1 MQKTPGHKLAFQAE
15 TRNQQVA
22 LPQSIQELEKPSN
35 SGRFPDFLN
44 PATRSNE
51 HRKCRAR
58 QARYA
63 TRGERVR
70 LQDTRRPF
78 RSEAFPFACR
88 TVQRTARCVQRAC
101 QRSPRPKACCASQGA
116 RRLLSLRGFPVCKG
130 FGGREA
136 SKRKGPPG
144 EGSWFSKGWRHRG
157 GRAGVWRRSAAQ
169 EGTIPGFPGLA
180 TSVGARKARFRART
194 ARSGAKRPEPRS
206 GKPGIVPKRRLKP
219 FRGSESPGTRQRS
232 SQDGPSQTAPI
243 RQRPK
248 GAPPTSRERGRFE
261 FGVALR
267 APFCGPSSR
276 SALRIGRQ
284 GPGGEVEPPASGTKG
299 LPLCPTSAAP

>member
-22 LPQSIQELEKPSN
+22 LPQSIQEAGKPSN
-35 SGRFPDFLN
+35 NGHFPDFLN
-44 PATRSNE
+44 LAARSSK
-51 HRKCRAR
+51 HRMRSTQ

-88 TVQRTARCVQRAC
+88 TVQRTARCVQQAC

-194 ARSGAKRPEPRS
+194 ARSGPKRPEPRS

-232 SQDGPSQTAPI
+232 SQDGPSRTAPI

-248 GAPPTSRERGRFE
+248 GAPSTSRERGQLKNLVSRF
-261 FGVALR
+261 ALPFAGR
-267 APFCGPSSR
+267 ALARPCGGRAARRRPRVGQRDCPF
-276 SALRIGRQ
+276 
-284 GPGGEVEPPASGTKG
+284 V
-299 LPLCPTSAAP
+299 PLCRRPSRT